1 MNEDLHFTH
10 SFHETL
16 QQFPYPNIK
25 LGNPLHHSL
34 TNTKVQ
40 QEKSKMETDEIEK
53 KEKI

>member
-1 MNEDLHFTH
+1 MKH
-10 SFHETL
+10 SNNFHI
-16 QQFPYPNIK
+16 PNIK

-40 QEKSKMETDEIEK
+40 QEKNKREGGEIEK